1 MKRLEEMKRLEAY
14 HVDQV
19 DISLKILTAGAARI
33 GGPIDAIDPN
43 LRYAIVK
50 NAEELISLLAK
61 VRERVPVQY

>member
-1 MKRLEEMKRLEAY
+1 MKRLEAY

-19 DISLKILTAGAARI
+19 DISLKILMAGVARI

-43 LRYAIVK
+43 LRDAIVN